1 MPKLS
6 EDLMNLEQF
15 LRLPEFKPAL
25 EYIGGR
31 VIQKMSPMLP
41 HNVIQIELASA
52 LNHFA
57 RPRKLGRA
65 YTELRAV
72 FGGEAQVPDV
82 SFYVTERVPGF
93 VRGEEPPL
101 LTSPP
106 DIAVEILSP
115 DQTLTELRVKLRH
128 SLKRGS
134 KLGWLIHPIREEFW
148 VLRPGRKAQLLK
160 PDDLLSGE
168 DVIPGFTLPVEE
180 LFSWLDQK

>member
-1 MPKLS
+1 MSKLS
-6 EDLMNLEQF
+6 EDLMTLEQF

-93 VRGEEPPL
+93 VRG
-101 LTSPP
+101 
-106 DIAVEILSP
+106 
-115 DQTLTELRVKLRH
+115 
-128 SLKRGS
+128 
-134 KLGWLIHPIREEFW
+134 
-148 VLRPGRKAQLLK
+148 
-160 PDDLLSGE
+160 
-168 DVIPGFTLPVEE
+168 
-180 LFSWLDQK
+180 